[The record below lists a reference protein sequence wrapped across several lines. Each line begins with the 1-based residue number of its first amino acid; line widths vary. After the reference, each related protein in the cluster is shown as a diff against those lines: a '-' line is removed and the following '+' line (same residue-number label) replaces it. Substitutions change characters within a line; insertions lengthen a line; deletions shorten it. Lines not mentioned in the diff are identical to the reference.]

1 MGSEMCIRDR
11 PYDNAASFPRAV
23 VFLIGFLLL
32 IQCALDFIGTN
43 SSTKLKIPA
52 RSDLM
57 RAGIML
63 FIFAVYLSV
72 LETIGY
78 HLTTIPM
85 IFSIMWICGMRNL
98 TLLICTAVFVSTS
111 FAFVFEVFLN
121 VVLPLGI
128 WTIFIPW

>member
-1 MGSEMCIRDR
+1 
-11 PYDNAASFPRAV
+11 
-23 VFLIGFLLL
+23 
-32 IQCALDFIGTN
+32 
-43 SSTKLKIPA
+43 
-52 RSDLM
+52 M

-85 IFSIMWICGMRNL
+85 IFSIMWICGMRTL
-98 TLLICTAVFVSTS
+98 TLLICTAGFVSTW

-121 VVLPLGI
+121 LVLPLGI

>member
-1 MGSEMCIRDR
+1 
-11 PYDNAASFPRAV
+11 
-23 VFLIGFLLL
+23 
-32 IQCALDFIGTN
+32 
-43 SSTKLKIPA
+43 
-52 RSDLM
+52 M

-63 FIFAVYLSV
+63 FVFAVYLSV

-78 HLTTIPM
+78 HLATIPM

-98 TLLICTAVFVSTS
+98 TLLTCTAVFVSTS